1 MERGLEKSLFDD
13 LITYLLPN
21 RIYLYVNSI
30 FRSGVLLYEKFTFF
44 LPVCRIIFTSVMGT
58 LLHFA
63 YDLSNQSAF
72 FALFSAINESVWEH
86 MKLLFFPMLVFAWIE
101 SRSFAG
107 EYESFWCV
115 KLIGI
120 VSGLV
125 MIPTLF
131 YTYTGVFGLTKDFI
145 NIAIFFLVV
154 AFTYILETRLLKQG
168 KVPCRFPKAAVAL
181 LLVIAVAFVVFTF
194 NPPGI
199 PLFKEP
205 S

>member
-1 MERGLEKSLFDD
+1 MKNSLSFCQ
-13 LITYLLPN
+13 
-21 RIYLYVNSI
+21 
-30 FRSGVLLYEKFTFF
+30 FAGF
-44 LPVCRIIFTSVMGT
+44 IFTSVMGT

-72 FALFSAINESVWEH
+72 FALFSAVNESVWEH

-101 SRSFAG
+101 SRSFAE

-125 MIPTLF
+125 LIPTLF
-131 YTYTGVFGLTKDFI
+131 YTYTGVFGVTKDFI

-181 LLVIAVAFVVFTF
+181 LLVIAVAFVVFTL
-194 NPPGI
+194 NSPGI

>member
-1 MERGLEKSLFDD
+1 MKHSLSFCQ
-13 LITYLLPN
+13 
-21 RIYLYVNSI
+21 
-30 FRSGVLLYEKFTFF
+30 FAGF
-44 LPVCRIIFTSVMGT
+44 IFTSVMGT

-63 YDLSNQSAF
+63 YDLSNQNVIFS
-72 FALFSAINESVWEH
+72 LFSAINESVWEH
-86 MKLLFFPMLVFAWIE
+86 MKLLFFSMLVFAWIE
-101 SRSFAG
+101 SRSFAE

-125 MIPTLF
+125 LIPTLF
-131 YTYTGVFGLTKDFI
+131 YTYTGVFGASKDFI
-145 NIAIFFLVV
+145 NIAIFFLVA
-154 AFTYILETRLLKQG
+154 AFTYILETHLLKQR
-168 KVPCRFPKAAVAL
+168 KVPCRFPKAAVVI